1 MRCQMSRL
9 LRVNI
14 SEAEQRQIRL
24 MAVERGEG
32 IADFIGRALRVS
44 PVTRKA
50 FQTKETQK

>member
-1 MRCQMSRL
+1 MSRL